1 MIVAIVLPLF
11 SLGGAVV
18 VIVPRLFLLEASG
31 VTLYPQKGKNTMKN
45 HEGYHDPTAFKAIR
59 QAKAKRKKTDKHL
72 YFQLRELVGMQETI
86 KQIER

>member
-1 MIVAIVLPLF
+1 MIVVIVLF
-11 SLGGAVV
+11 SLLRGAVV

-45 HEGYHDPTAFKAIR
+45 HEGYHDSTAFKAIR

-72 YFQLRELVGMQETI
+72 YFQLRELVGMQEAI

>member
-1 MIVAIVLPLF
+1 MIITVVFLILR
-11 SLGGAVV
+11 GAVV

-31 VTLYPQKGKNTMKN
+31 VTLYPQKWENTMKN

-59 QAKAKRKKTDKHL
+59 RAKAKRKKTDKHL
-72 YFQLRELVGMQETI
+72 YFKLRELVGMQEAI